1 MPAALAI
8 TCDGWAAEDL
18 RALAR
23 SSRDAEWTA
32 RLPAIALV
40 LDGAGREAAGRAVG
54 VDRQAVRDWVVRRN
68 AEGPDGLRNRPRPG
82 RACRLTDAQLAVVR
96 GWMESGPDPAADGVS
111 RWRTCDIR
119 RKIGEAFGA
128 ACTDEGV
135 RRLLRRLGF
144 RRVSGRPEHPR
155 GGAAARAGFR
165 SAFGALVTAAARK
178 RFGEAGLE
186 RGMEIRFQDEARVGQ
201 KGTVSRVWAPRGS
214 RLRVVR
220 DHRYGYC
227 YPFGAA
233 CGARG
238 KAVGLVFER
247 ADTAAMNAHSAAIGA
262 AVADGACAAVV
273 LDGAGWHRSKG
284 LVVPDNIVLLPLP
297 PYSPELN
304 PMETV
309 IQFLRGNRWSNRVFD
324 SVGAVKAACR
334 EAWEWLRSSP
344 ERIASLMRREWACPS
359 TVPA

>member
-82 RACRLTDAQLAVVR
+82 RACRLTDAQLAMVR

-119 RKIGEAFGA
+119 QKIGA

-165 SAFGALVTAAARK
+165 SAFGALARDC
-178 RFGEAGLE
+178 GGAEAV
-186 RGMEIRFQDEARVGQ
+186 RGGGAGAGYGD
-201 KGTVSRVWAPRGS
+201 TVSGRGS
-214 RLRVVR
+214 GWAEGDGIACLGASGFAAPDRSRSSLWLLLSVR
-220 DHRYGYC
+220 GGVRC
-227 YPFGAA
+227 
-233 CGARG
+233 ARQG
-238 KAVGLVFER
+238 GWVGLRAGGHGGDER
-247 ADTAAMNAHSAAIGA
+247 ASGGDWRGGCRWG
-262 AVADGACAAVV
+262 VRGGCA
-273 LDGAGWHRSKG
+273 
-284 LVVPDNIVLLPLP
+284 
-297 PYSPELN
+297 
-304 PMETV
+304 
-309 IQFLRGNRWSNRVFD
+309 
-324 SVGAVKAACR
+324 
-334 EAWEWLRSSP
+334 
-344 ERIASLMRREWACPS
+344 
-359 TVPA
+359 